1 MTTFLLL
8 YVIPLLMAG
17 YLVLDVIAEKIAK
30 FRLRKV
36 LKNA

>member
-8 YVIPLLMAG
+8 YGIPLMMVG

-30 FRLRKV
+30 FKLRKL